1 MRGTVR
7 KMRSERNAA
16 TGPDGQEQP
25 LRYFLP
31 LDDVLLPMNE
41 LIGRQVSIRASEGI
55 RCVGCGRA
63 SKKSFSQGYCY
74 PCFIKLAACD
84 LCIMKPETC
93 HYHLGTCREPSWGE
107 QHCMIPHIVY
117 LANSTGL
124 KVGITRETQI
134 PTRWIDQ
141 GAGQA
146 LPVFRVATRRLSGL
160 IEVALAE
167 HVADKTKWQSL
178 VKGEYAPLDLPAER
192 DRLLAEAADVLAA
205 LEAEYPDGIERLQGE
220 VVELSYPVDAYAAK
234 AKSLSPDKELA
245 SGVLT
250 GIKGQYLL
258 FDTGVL
264 NVRKFTGYE
273 WEVTIS

>member
-7 KMRSERNAA
+7 KMQCERNAA
-16 TGPDGQEQP
+16 SADA
-25 LRYFLP
+25 LNYFLP
-31 LDDVLLPMNE
+31 LDDVLLPMNG
-41 LIGRQVSIRASEGI
+41 LIGKRLEIRASERI
-55 RCVGCGRA
+55 TCVSCGK
-63 SKKSFSQGYCY
+63 SSNKSFNQGYCFR
-74 PCFIKLAACD
+74 CFTKLAACD
-84 LCIMKPETC
+84 MCIMKPEIC
-93 HYHLGTCREPSWGE
+93 HHHLGTCREPDWGVT
-107 QHCMIPHIVY
+107 HCMIPHVVY

-146 LPVFRVATRRLSGL
+146 LPIFRVATRRLSGL
-160 IEVALAE
+160 IETTLAA
-167 HVADKTKWQSL
+167 HVADKTKWQAL

-192 DRLLAEAADVLAA
+192 DRLLAEAAGVIAA
-205 LEAEYPDGIERLQGE
+205 LEAEHPEGIERLQAE
-220 VVELSYPVDAYAAK
+220 VVELSYPVTAYAAK

>member
-1 MRGTVR
+1 MRGNVR
-7 KMRSERNAA
+7 KMQGERNADDA
-16 TGPDGQEQP
+16 QP

-31 LDDVLLPMNE
+31 LDGVLLPMNE
-41 LIGRQVSIRASEGI
+41 LIGRRLSIRASAGI
-55 RCVGCGRA
+55 TCVGCGKA
-63 SKKSFSQGYCY
+63 SAKSFNQGYCY
-74 PCFIKLAACD
+74 RCFIKLAACD

-93 HYHLGTCREPSWGE
+93 HHHLGTCREPAWGE
-107 QHCMIPHIVY
+107 RHCMIPHVVY

-141 GAGQA
+141 GAAQA
-146 LPVFRVATRRLSGL
+146 LPIFRVATRRLSGL
-160 IEVALAE
+160 IETALAE

-178 VKGEYAPLDLPAER
+178 VKGEYAPLDLRAER
-192 DRLLAEAADVLAA
+192 DRLLAVAAEAIAGIADAHPGQV
-205 LEAEYPDGIERLQGE
+205 ERLDAE
-220 VVELSYPVDAYAAK
+220 VLELNYPVERYAPK
-234 AKSLSPDKELA
+234 AKSLSPEKEEA

-264 NVRKFTGYE
+264 NVRKFTGHD
-273 WEVTIS
+273 WEITVS